1 MQTTTAARKTAR
13 NADRSTGTSRRYPP
27 GRYLVDAPYDRH
39 AAGPA
44 GSPVGRWHFHVSVAV
59 DGSGVWKNL
68 DGTVVYTFTP
78 GEAPEF
84 LEGCRREG
92 KLVFPLN

>member
-1 MQTTTAARKTAR
+1 MNSTTTF
-13 NADRSTGTSRRYPP
+13 SP
-27 GRYLVDAPYDRH
+27 GRYLVDAPYMNPH
-39 AAGPA
+39 LVGPA
-44 GSPVGRWHFHVSVAV
+44 GSPVGRWHFHVSVAT
-59 DGSGVWKNL
+59 DGSGAWKNL

-92 KLVFPLN
+92 KLIFPLN

>member
-1 MQTTTAARKTAR
+1 MNNVTKF
-13 NADRSTGTSRRYPP
+13 SP
-27 GRYLVDAPYDRH
+27 GRYLVDAPYMNPRE
-39 AAGPA
+39 AGPA
-44 GSPVGRWHFHVSVAV
+44 GSPVGRWHFHVSVAT

-84 LEGCRREG
+84 LEGSVREG
-92 KLVFPLN
+92 KLIFPLN